1 MMIVLFS
8 NIFYC
13 LSMPRCLLFFYKFRY
28 FSIFLDKKYQ
38 QNINS
43 GIFDILCHGFL
54 PTVLLVYYMRNNKH
68 FFFFSREFSLPSR
81 QNNWSLKD
89 KTIRIV
95 DKKPF
100 RFVLDLV
107 LACVLVQFIIEQNHR
122 SNISFD
128 TSFYKFFFSAQL
140 FVLSVWTSDFD
151 TFFYGELERNI
162 IELLLNLLNWQR
174 KTGCCFGVELGK
186 WAEKFLKSFL

>member
-1 MMIVLFS
+1 M
-8 NIFYC
+8 IFYATAFC
-13 LSMPRCLLFFYKFRY
+13 
-28 FSIFLDKKYQ
+28 Q
-38 QNINS
+38 QFCWFIICEIINI
-43 GIFDILCHGFL
+43 L
-54 PTVLLVYYMRNNKH
+54 
-68 FFFFSREFSLPSR
+68 FFFSREFSLPSR

-128 TSFYKFFFSAQL
+128 TSFYKFFFLPSFLCCL
-140 FVLSVWTSDFD
+140 FGHQTLIL
-151 TFFYGELERNI
+151 FYGELERNI

-186 WAEKFLKSFL
+186 WAEKFLKSLNSTSFQASSYNSQQPSRWLHPSMNPMYSKRHNAHTPRTKAA

>member
-1 MMIVLFS
+1 M
-8 NIFYC
+8 IFYATAFC
-13 LSMPRCLLFFYKFRY
+13 
-28 FSIFLDKKYQ
+28 Q
-38 QNINS
+38 QFCWFIICEIINI
-43 GIFDILCHGFL
+43 L
-54 PTVLLVYYMRNNKH
+54 
-68 FFFFSREFSLPSR
+68 FFFSREFSLPSR

-128 TSFYKFFFSAQL
+128 TSFYKFFFCPAFCAVCLDIRLWYFFLWRIGEKYNRIIIKFIKLTKKDRLL
-140 FVLSVWTSDFD
+140 FWSGVGKMS
-151 TFFYGELERNI
+151 
-162 IELLLNLLNWQR
+162 R
-174 KTGCCFGVELGK
+174 KIP
-186 WAEKFLKSFL
+186 